1 MNMEILVCIARFFL
15 NFKKSKDKDYFMQ
28 LITLNMTVLNTL
40 LKDGRDW
47 SGNDTIWRTVLD
59 LNIIIR
65 YVNKEGVLET
75 KKQRKFFS
83 IIDGIIGGEGDG
95 PLNPTKKK
103 SGVLI
108 VGEEL
113 LLVDLI

>member
-1 MNMEILVCIARFFL
+1 MYCFRF
-15 NFKKSKDKDYFMQ
+15 KHYYS
-28 LITLNMTVLNTL
+28 
-40 LKDGRDW
+40 
-47 SGNDTIWRTVLD
+47 
-59 LNIIIR
+59 
-65 YVNKEGVLET
+65 VNKEGVLET

-113 LLVDLI
+113 LLVDLIISGFDLNLNLNYVPSTGY